1 MNTKEKHREKLNNY
15 QHVAFQF
22 REGRQGYRVEIL
34 TIVIGCLRGGMKQVL
49 EQVKKI
55 MPDENTMK
63 KTCNEMPKTVLI
75 ESEMIIRKT
84 MSRIVQAE
92 GLSYYS

>member
-1 MNTKEKHREKLNNY
+1 M
-15 QHVAFQF
+15 
-22 REGRQGYRVEIL
+22 EIL